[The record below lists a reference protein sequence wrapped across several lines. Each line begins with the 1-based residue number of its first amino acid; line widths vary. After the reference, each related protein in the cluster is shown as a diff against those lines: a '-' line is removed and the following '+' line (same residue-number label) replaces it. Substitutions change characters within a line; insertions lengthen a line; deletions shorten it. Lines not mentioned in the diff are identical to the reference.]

1 MKNLKKLIALLIIVI
16 IFYFMGKALY
26 QNWRQIPFGGLK
38 FNPLFLIYSYFSMVI
53 TLILMALGWK
63 LCLECFKVKV
73 GLWKANQIL
82 SIARLG
88 IYVPGKIWAMAG
100 LVYLAKQE
108 GIPGRKTGANA
119 IMETLL
125 TVLSALLI
133 STFSFSFFMEKVAPV
148 KNIYL
153 LFIVI
158 ALCFIALYP
167 PLFTKVANWGLR
179 IIKQEPVE
187 FKLHYTRLLVI
198 LSVYLLNWF
207 FQGLCFYFLI
217 ASFYPIPFDLLPVL
231 LSLHVISWIVGFL
244 SIITPGGLGVRDGL
258 LSYLLKFYLPVSI
271 GITAALLFRLWGI
284 IGMISFAG
292 IFGRGLIRTKRTF

>member
-1 MKNLKKLIALLIIVI
+1 MKNIKKLIALLIIVI
-16 IFYFMGKALY
+16 IFYFMGKVLY
-26 QNWRQIPFGGLK
+26 QNWRQIPFGMLK
-38 FNPLFLIYSYFSMVI
+38 FNPLFLIYSYIFMAI
-53 TLILMALGWK
+53 TLVLMALGWK

-88 IYVPGKIWAMAG
+88 IYVPGKIWAIAG

-133 STFSFSFFMEKVAPV
+133 STFSFSFFMENV
-148 KNIYL
+148 NIYL

-158 ALCFIALYP
+158 ALCFICLYP
-167 PLFTKVANWGLR
+167 PLFTKLANWGLK

-187 FKLHYTRLLVI
+187 FSLNYARLLVI

-217 ASFYPIPFDLLPVL
+217 ASFYPIPFALLPSL
-231 LSLHVISWIVGFL
+231 LSLHVISWAVGFL
-244 SIITPGGLGVRDGL
+244 SILTPGGLGVRDGV

-284 IGMISFAG
+284 IGMVSFAV
-292 IFGRGLIRTKRTF
+292 IFGKGLIRTKRT